1 MLLKG
6 ISQLSVVVWPTK
18 TFVERIFREVKNSRN
33 VNDRLSGKIINDAPR
48 ENLTLAN
55 VYFKC

>member
-1 MLLKG
+1 MRLKG

-33 VNDRLSGKIINDAPR
+33 VNDILSGKIINDAPR